1 MTVTNRTTV
10 QKKKSI
16 SFFLVEVVERLSFKF
31 ATDDEPMS
39 IMSKNTKVWLYTL
52 IFALFAGLYFIS
64 SFFVTNNSDLF
75 SKVIYYFSNFTFY
88 LSLAIAGYILIFFFT
103 GKQTGGVNA
112 VTPTTG
118 RSAVSG
124 LLSSYGLSTPVLG
137 QQRTG
142 VSNILNQMPI
152 KLPGPTLP
160 GFSIPGMFG
169 GGEMNE
175 LTNIAKD
182 VMSGG
187 AKESNQHIY
196 FGLILAL
203 IPLSGFLIYTLRKI
217 KNKNYE
223 VSADSR

>member
-1 MTVTNRTTV
+1 
-10 QKKKSI
+10 
-16 SFFLVEVVERLSFKF
+16 
-31 ATDDEPMS
+31 
-39 IMSKNTKVWLYTL
+39 
-52 IFALFAGLYFIS
+52 
-64 SFFVTNNSDLF
+64 
-75 SKVIYYFSNFTFY
+75 
-88 LSLAIAGYILIFFFT
+88 
-103 GKQTGGVNA
+103 
-112 VTPTTG
+112 
-118 RSAVSG
+118 
-124 LLSSYGLSTPVLG
+124 
-137 QQRTG
+137 
-142 VSNILNQMPI
+142 MPI

-160 GFSIPGMFG
+160 GFGIPGMFG